1 MTADAFEAVS
11 SRQHGHVQAVLSM
24 MRHLGFEKLLA
35 STSSKERDLVVGM
48 ITARI
53 LDPESKLATTRWWHT
68 TTLPEILGVS
78 DADEDDLYDAMDWLL
93 QRQGHIE
100 KKLAARHL
108 KEGGMALYDLSSS
121 YFEGSTCPL
130 AALGHSR
137 DGKKGTL
144 QVNYGLLADE
154 QGRPVSVSVFPGN
167 TGDTTTLM
175 PQVRQVKDDF
185 GIETIVMVGDRAGQ
199 GAAGI
204 CQVV

>member
-1 MTADAFEAVS
+1 
-11 SRQHGHVQAVLSM
+11 